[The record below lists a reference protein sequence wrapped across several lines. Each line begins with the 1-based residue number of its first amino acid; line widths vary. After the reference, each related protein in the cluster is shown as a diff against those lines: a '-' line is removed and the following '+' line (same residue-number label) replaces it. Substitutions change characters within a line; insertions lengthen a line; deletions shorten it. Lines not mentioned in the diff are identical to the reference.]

1 LETTAFDIQNK
12 PDFATTIAALQLQ
25 DSSTPASVVFYGLSG
40 LTTEEIENL
49 RPVWEKL
56 SPALRRKILH
66 EMVELTETNVELNYH
81 AIGHLS
87 LGDTDPHVREAAI
100 EVLWEDE
107 SLELLS
113 RLNDLALHDDNRE
126 VRATAAS
133 AFGRF
138 VFLVEMGDLPDGEA
152 GYALQ
157 TATSIYRNAK
167 EDISVRRRA
176 LEAMGNTSAEIVA
189 KAIKS
194 AYRST
199 EREMQISAVY
209 AMGRTCDERW
219 AKIVMEEI
227 ENEDAEMRYEAARA
241 SGQLELGDAVPKLAD
256 LLLDDDR
263 EVQLAAVWALG
274 EIGGKESIHLLT
286 LLAEKAQE
294 EEDEDLLEASE
305 EALGSASLLGDD
317 LPSLWALEGD
327 VDYADVDDDL
337 DD

>member
-1 LETTAFDIQNK
+1 MTEFDIQNK
-12 PDFATTIAALQLQ
+12 PDFATTVAALQLQ
-25 DSSTPASVVFYGLSG
+25 DSTTPASVVFYGLSG
-40 LTTEEIENL
+40 LTTEETENL

-56 SPALRRKILH
+56 SAALRRKILH
-66 EMVELTETNVELNYH
+66 EMVELTETNVELNYY

-107 SLELLS
+107 SLELLA

-133 AFGRF
+133 ALGRF
-138 VFLVEMGDLPDGEA
+138 ILLVEMGDLPENEA
-152 GYALQ
+152 GYALE
-157 TATSIYRNAK
+157 TATRIYHNTK
-167 EDISVRRRA
+167 EDVAVRRRA

-209 AMGRTCDERW
+209 AMGRTCDARW
-219 AKIVMEEI
+219 AKIVLEEI

-241 SGQLELGDAVPKLAD
+241 SGQLELGDAVPKLAR

-263 EVQLAAVWALG
+263 EIQLAAVWALG
-274 EIGGKESIHLLT
+274 EIGGKESINLLT
-286 LLAEKAQE
+286 MLADTAEE
-294 EEDEDLLEASE
+294 EEDEDLLEAVE

-327 VDYADVDDDL
+327 VDYIDVDDDL